1 MRSQQRTTGI
11 CTGWRE
17 PIDSTQRYA
26 PCWLPPMQTLNDKN
40 TSDGAGFSTATGTS
54 PPDPGRFA
62 DAASARTGIGPWLQ
76 AARPLAHP
84 MIFIPLA
91 IGQAYALHTNGAFSW
106 AAFAGA
112 LLFGVLYQ
120 VYLLY
125 TNDHA
130 DEAIDRTNE
139 QHWLSGGSRVL
150 PEGKLNGDQLLVG
163 ARLALVAL
171 AGLSLF
177 LAVFKERPWMPV
189 ALLLAAALCWGYN
202 RPPLQLSYRGHGEVL
217 QGLGCG
223 VLLPLIG
230 YYLQQGSLAAFP
242 WLALIPLYLVVSC
255 RQYRDGTTGLCLGQG
270 GQQEDVS
277 RAPWRAAGESCGG
290 GFAVGCVCQFRCCYA
305 AANACLSWRNR
316 HPVNSYTCRR
326 RCVRPVRNGER
337 GELLALQDFR

>member
-1 MRSQQRTTGI
+1 
-11 CTGWRE
+11 
-17 PIDSTQRYA
+17 
-26 PCWLPPMQTLNDKN
+26 
-40 TSDGAGFSTATGTS
+40 
-54 PPDPGRFA
+54 
-62 DAASARTGIGPWLQ
+62 
-76 AARPLAHP
+76 

-91 IGQAYALHTNGAFSW
+91 IGQAHALHTYGAFSW

-150 PEGKLNGDQLLVG
+150 PEGKLNGDQLLAG
-163 ARLALVAL
+163 ARLALAAL
-171 AGLSLF
+171 VSTLTML

-189 ALLLAAALCWGYN
+189 ALLLAVALCWGYN

-230 YYLQQGSLAAFP
+230 YYLQQGSLAAFS
-242 WLALIPLYLVVSC
+242 WLALIPLYLVFH
-255 RQYRDGTTGLCLGQG
+255 
-270 GQQEDVS
+270 
-277 RAPWRAAGESCGG
+277 AGNIVT
-290 GFAVGCVCQFRCCYA
+290 ALPDYA
-305 AANACLSWRNR
+305 SDKAGNKK
-316 HPVNSYTCRR
+316 TF
-326 RCVRPVRNGER
+326 PVRHGERPARLTAVASLLVAYASFVAVSPQLAPVYLGVVVAPPILILIGVAASGLFANGER
-337 GELLALQDFR
+337 SELLALQDFR

>member
-1 MRSQQRTTGI
+1 M
-11 CTGWRE
+11 GWRE
-17 PIDSTQRYA
+17 PIDSTLRYT

-40 TSDGAGFSTATGTS
+40 KSDGAGFSTATGTS

-76 AARPLAHP
+76 AARPIAHP

-91 IGQAYALHTNGAFSW
+91 IGQAHALHTYGAFSW

-139 QHWLSGGSRVL
+139 QYWLSGGSRVL
-150 PEGKLNGDQLLVG
+150 PEGKLNGDQLLAG
-163 ARLALVAL
+163 ARLALAAL
-171 AGLSLF
+171 AALSLL

-189 ALLLAAALCWGYN
+189 ALLLAVALCWGYN

-230 YYLQQGSLAAFP
+230 YYLQQGSLAAFS
-242 WLALIPLYLVVSC
+242 WLALIPLYLVFH
-255 RQYRDGTTGLCLGQG
+255 
-270 GQQEDVS
+270 
-277 RAPWRAAGESCGG
+277 AGNIVT
-290 GFAVGCVCQFRCCYA
+290 ALPDYA
-305 AANACLSWRNR
+305 SDKAGNKK
-316 HPVNSYTCRR
+316 TF
-326 RCVRPVRNGER
+326 PVRHGERPARLAAVALLLVAYASFVVVTSQLSPVYLGVIVAPPVVILIGVAAFGLLANGER